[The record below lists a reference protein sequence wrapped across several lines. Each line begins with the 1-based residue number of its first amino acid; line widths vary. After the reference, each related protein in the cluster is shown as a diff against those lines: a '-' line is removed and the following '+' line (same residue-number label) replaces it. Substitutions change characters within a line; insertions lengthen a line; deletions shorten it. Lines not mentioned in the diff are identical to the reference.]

1 MRLNDVNLYIDSSP
15 MLTLMR
21 TKRYLNFAAKCWKNV
36 FGACADEDQLLMYRA
51 DEKRC
56 RLSEGEKKFA
66 QTCWKMTST
75 VFASV
80 VNAEMEKETPL
91 DYDAVG
97 ENADAILDVIADAI
111 RARQKNT
118 NLLPHRNRCVRFSY
132 RGRAVYTY
140 ERDKPDLRRFE
151 REKSRAKQTI
161 EGQI

>member
-1 MRLNDVNLYIDSSP
+1 MRLKDVNLYIDSSP

-36 FGACADEDQLLMYRA
+36 LGANADKDQLLMYRA

-56 RLSEGEKKFA
+56 RLSEEEKKFA
-66 QTCWKMTST
+66 QMCWETTST

-97 ENADAILDVIADAI
+97 ENADAILNAIADGI
-111 RARQKNT
+111 RTRQKT
-118 NLLPHRNRCVRFSY
+118 TTVSPRRSRCVRFFY
-132 RGRAVYTY
+132 RGRTCT
-140 ERDKPDLRRFE
+140 PMNGT
-151 REKSRAKQTI
+151 SRI
-161 EGQI
+161 

>member
-1 MRLNDVNLYIDSSP
+1 MRLNDVDLYIDSSP

-36 FGACADEDQLLMYRA
+36 LGANADEDQLLMYRA

-56 RLSEGEKKFA
+56 RLSEDEKKFA
-66 QTCWKMTST
+66 QTCWEMTST

-97 ENADAILDVIADAI
+97 ENADAILDVIANAV
-111 RARQKNT
+111 RTRQKNT
-118 NLLPHRNRCVRFSY
+118 NLLPRRSRCVRFSY
-132 RGRAVYTY
+132 RGRACTPVKGT
-140 ERDKPDLRRFE
+140 
-151 REKSRAKQTI
+151 SRI
-161 EGQI
+161 

>member
-21 TKRYLNFAAKCWKNV
+21 TKRYLNFASKCWKNV
-36 FGACADEDQLLMYRA
+36 LGANADEDQLLMYRV

-66 QTCWKMTST
+66 QMCWEMTST

-97 ENADAILDVIADAI
+97 ENADAILNVIADGI
-111 RARQKNT
+111 PTRQKNT
-118 NLLPHRNRCVRFSY
+118 NLSPRRSRCVHFSY
-132 RGRAVYTY
+132 RGRACT
-140 ERDKPDLRRFE
+140 PANGTSL
-151 REKSRAKQTI
+151 I
-161 EGQI
+161 

>member
-21 TKRYLNFAAKCWKNV
+21 TKRYLNFTAKCWKKL
-36 FGACADEDQLLMYRA
+36 FGTGADEDQLLMYRA

-56 RLSEGEKKFA
+56 RLSEDGKKFA
-66 QTCWKMTST
+66 QTCWEMTST

-97 ENADAILDVIADAI
+97 ENADAILDVIANAV
-111 RARQKNT
+111 RTRQKNT
-118 NLLPHRNRCVRFSY
+118 NLLPRRSRCVRFSY
-132 RGRAVYTY
+132 RGRACTPVKGT
-140 ERDKPDLRRFE
+140 
-151 REKSRAKQTI
+151 SRI
-161 EGQI
+161 

>member
-36 FGACADEDQLLMYRA
+36 LGANADEDQLLMYRA

-56 RLSEGEKKFA
+56 RLSAHEKKFA
-66 QTCWKMTST
+66 QMCWKMTNV

-80 VNAEMEKETPL
+80 VNAEMVKETPL

-97 ENADAILDVIADAI
+97 ENADAILNVIADGI
-111 RARQKNT
+111 RTRQKNT
-118 NLLPHRNRCVRFSY
+118 NLSPYRSRCVRFFY
-132 RGRAVYTY
+132 RGRACTPV
-140 ERDKPDLRRFE
+140 
-151 REKSRAKQTI
+151 SRTSPI
-161 EGQI
+161 

>member
-21 TKRYLNFAAKCWKNV
+21 TKRYLSFASKCWKTVLGTN
-36 FGACADEDQLLMYRA
+36 ADEDQLLMYRA

-66 QTCWKMTST
+66 QMCWEMTST
-75 VFASV
+75 VFASA

-97 ENADAILDVIADAI
+97 ENADAILDVIADAV
-111 RARQKNT
+111 RTRQKT
-118 NLLPHRNRCVRFSY
+118 TAVLPRRSRCVRFFY
-132 RGRAVYTY
+132 RGRACTPVSGTS
-140 ERDKPDLRRFE
+140 L
-151 REKSRAKQTI
+151 I
-161 EGQI
+161 

>member
-36 FGACADEDQLLMYRA
+36 LGANVDEDQLLMYRA

-66 QTCWKMTST
+66 QMCWEMTST

-97 ENADAILDVIADAI
+97 ENADAILNVIADAV
-111 RARQKNT
+111 RTRQKNT
-118 NLLPHRNRCVRFSY
+118 TVSPRRSRCVRFFY
-132 RGRAVYTY
+132 RGRACT
-140 ERDKPDLRRFE
+140 PANGTSL
-151 REKSRAKQTI
+151 I
-161 EGQI
+161 

>member
-36 FGACADEDQLLMYRA
+36 LGANADEDQLLMYRA

-66 QTCWKMTST
+66 QICWEMTST

-97 ENADAILDVIADAI
+97 ENADAILNVIADAVHT
-111 RARQKNT
+111 RQKNT
-118 NLLPHRNRCVRFSY
+118 NLLPHRSRCVRFFY
-132 RGRAVYTY
+132 RGRAV
-140 ERDKPDLRRFE
+140 
-151 REKSRAKQTI
+151 
-161 EGQI
+161 GQA

>member
-36 FGACADEDQLLMYRA
+36 LGANADEDQLLMYRA

-66 QTCWKMTST
+66 QTCWEMTST

-97 ENADAILDVIADAI
+97 ENADAILNVIADGI
-111 RARQKNT
+111 RTRQKNT
-118 NLLPHRNRCVRFSY
+118 TVLPHRSRCVRFSY
-132 RGRAVYTY
+132 RGRACTPVNGTS
-140 ERDKPDLRRFE
+140 L
-151 REKSRAKQTI
+151 I
-161 EGQI
+161 

>member
-1 MRLNDVNLYIDSSP
+1 MRLNDVDLYIDSSP

-36 FGACADEDQLLMYRA
+36 FGTRA
-51 DEKRC
+51 DEKCC

-66 QTCWKMTST
+66 QTCWEMTSA

-97 ENADAILDVIADAI
+97 ENADAILNVIADGI
-111 RARQKNT
+111 RSRQKNT
-118 NLLPHRNRCVRFSY
+118 TVSPRRSRCVRSF
-132 RGRAVYTY
+132 
-140 ERDKPDLRRFE
+140 RRW
-151 REKSRAKQTI
+151 RVCTPVNGTSLI
-161 EGQI
+161 

>member
-1 MRLNDVNLYIDSSP
+1 MRHNDVNLYIDASP

-21 TKRYLNFAAKCWKNV
+21 TKRYRNFASKCWKNAL
-36 FGACADEDQLLMYRA
+36 GANADEDQLLMYRA

-66 QTCWKMTST
+66 QMCWEMTST

-97 ENADAILDVIADAI
+97 ETADAILNAIADGI
-111 RARQKNT
+111 RTRQKNT
-118 NLLPHRNRCVRFSY
+118 TVSPHRSRCMRSSQCAPVS
-132 RGRAVYTY
+132 GTS
-140 ERDKPDLRRFE
+140 L
-151 REKSRAKQTI
+151 I
-161 EGQI
+161 

>member
-15 MLTLMR
+15 MLTVMR

-36 FGACADEDQLLMYRA
+36 LGANADEDQLLMYRA

-66 QTCWKMTST
+66 QMCWEMTST

-97 ENADAILDVIADAI
+97 ENADAILNVIADAV
-111 RARQKNT
+111 RTRQKNT
-118 NLLPHRNRCVRFSY
+118 TVSPRRSRCVRFFY
-132 RGRAVYTY
+132 RGRACTPVNGTS
-140 ERDKPDLRRFE
+140 L
-151 REKSRAKQTI
+151 I
-161 EGQI
+161 

>member
-21 TKRYLNFAAKCWKNV
+21 TKRYLSFASKCWKTVLGTN
-36 FGACADEDQLLMYRA
+36 ADEDQLLMYRA

-56 RLSEGEKKFA
+56 RLSEDEKKFV
-66 QTCWKMTST
+66 QTCWEMTSA

-97 ENADAILDVIADAI
+97 ENTDAILNVIADAI
-111 RARQKNT
+111 RTRQKTT
-118 NLLPHRNRCVRFSY
+118 NLSPRRSRCVRFF
-132 RGRAVYTY
+132 
-140 ERDKPDLRRFE
+140 RRW
-151 REKSRAKQTI
+151 RVSTPVNGTSLI
-161 EGQI
+161 

>member
-36 FGACADEDQLLMYRA
+36 LGANADEDQLLMYRA

-66 QTCWKMTST
+66 QMCWEMTST
-75 VFASV
+75 VFASA

-97 ENADAILDVIADAI
+97 ENADAILNVIADAV
-111 RARQKNT
+111 RTRQKNT
-118 NLLPHRNRCVRFSY
+118 NLSPRRGRCVRFSY
-132 RGRAVYTY
+132 RGRACTPVSGTS
-140 ERDKPDLRRFE
+140 L
-151 REKSRAKQTI
+151 I
-161 EGQI
+161 

>member
-21 TKRYLNFAAKCWKNV
+21 TKRYLNFAAECWKNAL
-36 FGACADEDQLLMYRA
+36 GSNADEDQLLMYRA

-66 QTCWKMTST
+66 QMCWEVTNT

-97 ENADAILDVIADAI
+97 KNADAILDVIANAI
-111 RARQKNT
+111 RTRQKNT
-118 NLLPHRNRCVRFSY
+118 NLLPHRSRCVRFSY
-132 RGRAVYTY
+132 RGRACTPVSGTS
-140 ERDKPDLRRFE
+140 L
-151 REKSRAKQTI
+151 I
-161 EGQI
+161 

>member
-36 FGACADEDQLLMYRA
+36 LGANADEDQLLMYRA

-56 RLSEGEKKFA
+56 RLSEDEKKFV
-66 QTCWKMTST
+66 QTCWEMTSA

-97 ENADAILDVIADAI
+97 ENADAILDVIANAV
-111 RARQKNT
+111 RTRQKNT
-118 NLLPHRNRCVRFSY
+118 NLLPRRSRCVRFSY
-132 RGRAVYTY
+132 RGRACTPVKGT
-140 ERDKPDLRRFE
+140 
-151 REKSRAKQTI
+151 SRI
-161 EGQI
+161 

>member
-21 TKRYLNFAAKCWKNV
+21 TKRYLNFAAKCWKSV
-36 FGACADEDQLLMYRA
+36 FGMNADEDQLLMYRA

-66 QTCWKMTST
+66 QMCWEMTST

-91 DYDAVG
+91 DYEAVG
-97 ENADAILDVIADAI
+97 ENADAILNVIADAI
-111 RARQKNT
+111 RTRQKNT
-118 NLLPHRNRCVRFSY
+118 NLSPSRRRCVRFFY
-132 RGRAVYTY
+132 RGRACTPVSGTS
-140 ERDKPDLRRFE
+140 L
-151 REKSRAKQTI
+151 I
-161 EGQI
+161 